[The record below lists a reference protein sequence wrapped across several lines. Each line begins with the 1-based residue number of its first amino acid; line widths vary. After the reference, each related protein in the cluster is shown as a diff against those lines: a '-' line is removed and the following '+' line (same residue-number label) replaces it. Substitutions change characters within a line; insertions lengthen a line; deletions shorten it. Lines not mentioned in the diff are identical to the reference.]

1 MWACKIGAKPTLLP
15 QEEHLMSVDFIPIDR
30 DTPYILPPSVQDY
43 VPQDHLARFV
53 VEIVDQ
59 LDLRAMVGSYWGR
72 GKSPYHPAMLVALLF
87 YGYATGT
94 FSSRKLE
101 KATYD
106 SMAYRYLC
114 ANTHPDHDTIAT
126 FRKRFLKELEELFVQ
141 ILLVGQ
147 AMGLVK
153 LGTVSLD
160 GTKIKAN
167 ASKHKALSWG
177 YANQLEAQLQAEV
190 EELMRLAEEADTSS
204 LAEEMDLPEE
214 LQRREERLAKIAA
227 AKAEIEARARER
239 FEREHKEYEA
249 KLARRKE
256 KQERTGKKP
265 GGRPPRAPSAEPNEK
280 DQVSLTDEDSRIMPS
295 HDGFVQSYNAQAG
308 VDTDTHLIVEQ
319 HLSQQPNDKQE
330 VTPTVE
336 GLQQLPEA
344 LGEADKLLADTGY
357 FSEANVNRCESNG
370 ITPYI
375 PEGRQG
381 HNEPLLERFAD
392 DPPAAKQPSA
402 VAAMRHRLKTR
413 EGKGVYAQRK
423 STVETVFGIIKQVL
437 GFRQFLL
444 RGLENVSGEWSL
456 VCIGWNIKRLHA
468 LKG

>member
-1 MWACKIGAKPTLLP
+1 MAVNFVT
-15 QEEHLMSVDFIPIDR
+15 IDR
-30 DTPYILPPSVQDY
+30 DTPYLLPPSVQDY
-43 VPQDHLARFV
+43 LPEDHLARFV
-53 VEIVDQ
+53 VEMVDQ
-59 LDLRAMVGSYWGR
+59 LDMQGILGVYA
-72 GKSPYHPAMLVALLF
+72 GKGKKPYHPAMLVALLF

-106 SMAYRYLC
+106 SIAYRYIC

-126 FRKRFLKELEELFVQ
+126 FRKRFLNELEGFFTQ
-141 ILLVGQ
+141 ILLIGQ

-177 YANQLEAQLQAEV
+177 YANKLEAQLQAEV
-190 EELMRLAEEADTSS
+190 EALMRLAEEADNES
-204 LAEEMDLPEE
+204 LPEGMDIPEE
-214 LQRREERLAKIAA
+214 LKRREQRLARIAA
-227 AKAEIEARARER
+227 AKAEIEARAQER
-239 FEREHKEYEA
+239 FESEQAEYEE
-249 KLARRKE
+249 KMARRREKE
-256 KQERTGKKP
+256 KRTGKKP
-265 GGRPPRAPSAEPNEK
+265 GGRPPKAPTNEPNEK

-295 HDGFVQSYNAQAG
+295 SSGFVQAYNAQAG

-330 VTPTVE
+330 VAPTLE
-336 GLQQLPEA
+336 RLQQLPDA
-344 LGEADKLLADTGY
+344 LGEIDTLLADTGY
-357 FSEANVNRCESNG
+357 FSEANVDISESND

-381 HNEPLLERFAD
+381 HNLPLCERFAD
-392 DPPAAKQPSA
+392 DPPAPNEPNA
-402 VAAMRHRLKTR
+402 VEAMRHRLKTR
-413 EGKGVYAQRK
+413 EGKTIYALRK
-423 STVETVFGIIKQVL
+423 STVETVFGIIKQVQ

-444 RGLENVSGEWSL
+444 RGLDNVAGEWSL
-456 VCIGWNIKRLHA
+456 VCIGWNLKRLYA

>member
-1 MWACKIGAKPTLLP
+1 MPVEFVTL
-15 QEEHLMSVDFIPIDR
+15 DR
-30 DTPYILPPSVQDY
+30 DTPYMLPPSVQDY
-43 VPQDHLARFV
+43 LPEDHLARFV
-53 VEIVDQ
+53 VEMVDQ
-59 LDLRAMVGSYWGR
+59 LDMRAILGVYA
-72 GKSPYHPAMLVALLF
+72 GKGKKPYHPAMLVALLF

-106 SMAYRYLC
+106 SMAYRYIC

-126 FRKRFLKELEELFVQ
+126 FRKRFLKELEGLFTQ
-141 ILLVGQ
+141 ILLIGQ

-167 ASKHKALSWG
+167 ASKNKALSWG
-177 YANQLEAQLQAEV
+177 YANKLEAQLQAEV
-190 EELMRLAEEADTSS
+190 EQLMRLAEAADNES
-204 LAEEMDLPEE
+204 LPEGMDIPEE
-214 LQRREERLAKIAA
+214 LKRREQRLARIAA
-227 AKAEIEARARER
+227 AKAEIEARAQER
-239 FEREHKEYEA
+239 VEHEQAEYEA
-249 KLARRKE
+249 KLARRQE

-265 GGRPPRAPSAEPNEK
+265 GGRPPQAPSNEPNEK

-295 HDGFVQSYNAQAG
+295 SSGFVQAYNAQAG
-308 VDTDTHLIVEQ
+308 VDADTHLIVEQ

-330 VTPTVE
+330 VAPTLE
-336 GLQQLPEA
+336 RLRQLPEA
-344 LGEADKLLADTGY
+344 LGEVDTLLADTGY
-357 FSEANVNRCESNG
+357 FSEANVDISESRG

-381 HNEPLLERFAD
+381 HNLPLAERFAD
-392 DPPAAKQPSA
+392 DPPAPNEPNALE
-402 VAAMRHRLKTR
+402 AMRHRLKTR
-413 EGKGVYAQRK
+413 EGKGIYAQRK

-444 RGLENVSGEWSL
+444 RGLENASGEWSL
-456 VCIGWNIKRLHA
+456 VCIGWNLKRLHA

>member
-1 MWACKIGAKPTLLP
+1 MAVQFVT
-15 QEEHLMSVDFIPIDR
+15 IDR
-30 DTPYILPPSVQDY
+30 DTPYLLPPSIQDY
-43 VPQDHLARFV
+43 LPEDHLARFV
-53 VEIVDQ
+53 VEMVDL
-59 LDLRAMVGSYWGR
+59 LDMR
-72 GKSPYHPAMLVALLF
+72 GILGVYAGKGKKPYHPAMLVAVLF

-106 SMAYRYLC
+106 SIAYRYIC

-126 FRKRFLKELEELFVQ
+126 FRKRFLKELEGFFVQ
-141 ILLVGQ
+141 ILLIGQ
-147 AMGLVK
+147 TLGLVK

-167 ASKHKALSWG
+167 ASKHKALSWA

-190 EELMRLAEEADTSS
+190 EELLRLAEEADNES
-204 LAEEMDLPEE
+204 LPEAMDIPEE
-214 LQRREERLAKIAA
+214 LKRREARLAKIAA
-227 AKAEIEARARER
+227 AKAEIEARAQER
-239 FEREHKEYEA
+239 FEREQAEYEA

-256 KQERTGKKP
+256 KEERTGKKP
-265 GGRPPRAPSAEPNEK
+265 GGRPPQAPSAEPQAK

-295 HDGFVQSYNAQAG
+295 HEGFVQSYNAQAG
-308 VDTDTHLIVEQ
+308 VDADTHLIVEQ

-330 VTPTVE
+330 VAPTLE
-336 GLQQLPEA
+336 RLQQLPEA
-344 LGEADKLLADTGY
+344 LGEVDNLLADTGY
-357 FSEANVNRCESNG
+357 FSEANLITAESNG

-381 HNEPLLERFAD
+381 HNEPLHERFAD
-392 DPPAAKQPSA
+392 DPPAPEQPN
-402 VAAMRHRLKTR
+402 VVEAMRHRLKTR
-413 EGKGVYAQRK
+413 DGRAVYAQRK

-444 RGLENVSGEWSL
+444 RGLDSVAGEWSL
-456 VCIGWNIKRLHA
+456 VCIGWNLKRLHA
-468 LKG
+468 LQG

>member
-1 MWACKIGAKPTLLP
+1 MPVEFVTL
-15 QEEHLMSVDFIPIDR
+15 DR
-30 DTPYILPPSVQDY
+30 DTPYMLPPSVQDY
-43 VPQDHLARFV
+43 LPEDHLARFV
-53 VEIVDQ
+53 VEMVDQ
-59 LDLRAMVGSYWGR
+59 LDMRAILGVYA
-72 GKSPYHPAMLVALLF
+72 GKGKKPYHPAMLVALLF

-106 SMAYRYLC
+106 SMAYRYIC

-126 FRKRFLKELEELFVQ
+126 FRKRFLKELEGLFTQ
-141 ILLVGQ
+141 ILLIGQ

-177 YANQLEAQLQAEV
+177 YANKLEAQLQAEV
-190 EELMRLAEEADTSS
+190 EQLMRLAEAADNES
-204 LAEEMDLPEE
+204 LPEGMDIPEE
-214 LQRREERLAKIAA
+214 LKRREQRLARIAA
-227 AKAEIEARARER
+227 AKAEIEARAQER
-239 FEREHKEYEA
+239 FEHEQAEYEA
-249 KLARRKE
+249 KLARRQE

-265 GGRPPRAPSAEPNEK
+265 GGRPPQAPSNEPNEK

-295 HDGFVQSYNAQAG
+295 SSGFVQAYNAQAG
-308 VDTDTHLIVEQ
+308 VDADTHLIVEQ

-330 VTPTVE
+330 VAPTLE
-336 GLQQLPEA
+336 RLRQLPEA
-344 LGEADKLLADTGY
+344 LGEVDTLLADTGY
-357 FSEANVNRCESNG
+357 FSEANVDISESRG

-381 HNEPLLERFAD
+381 HNLPLAERFAD
-392 DPPAAKQPSA
+392 DPPAPNEPNALE
-402 VAAMRHRLKTR
+402 AMRHRLKTR
-413 EGKGVYAQRK
+413 EGKGIYAQRK

-444 RGLENVSGEWSL
+444 RGLENASGEWSL
-456 VCIGWNIKRLHA
+456 VCIGWNLKRLHA